1 MIAALFATPMTPLT
15 ITLKEYLYQI
25 ISLVISIIRK
35 GKLSDSY
42 DYGAAFET
50 ILTIP
55 ISDFRFPIPIGSFTL
70 LRIMTVTFEIT
81 HVSVV

>member
-1 MIAALFATPMTPLT
+1 MIAALFPTPVTPLT

-25 ISLVISIIRK
+25 LRLVISIVRK
-35 GKLSDSY
+35 EKLSDSY
-42 DYGAAFET
+42 DYDAAFDRSYD
-50 ILTIP
+50 
-55 ISDFRFPIPIGSFTL
+55 SDFRFPIPTGSFTL

>member
-35 GKLSDSY
+35 GKLYDSY
-42 DYGAAFET
+42 DYDAAFDT
-50 ILTIP
+50 TYD
-55 ISDFRFPIPIGSFTL
+55 SDFRFPIPTESFTL